1 MRQSSEYEHSAGM
14 SDDVVAT
21 ATLGSDQKATLFVK
35 ITEDLDGEI
44 NEAAR
49 KAGVSKSG
57 LVRMALPLGIARL
70 LEQIQVP
77 ADS

>member
-1 MRQSSEYEHSAGM
+1 MRRRSEYEYIAGM

>member
-1 MRQSSEYEHSAGM
+1 MRQRSEYEYSAGM